1 MLLCGPR
8 GTVTSKASA
17 WLRSGLTV
25 LLCFYKT
32 DFILQW
38 VSVLILTILYQNP
51 AIHIFINLFVLF
63 FLILMSWLEFAGQ
76 RLFKVDWST
85 LCKHDNKT
93 EFSKLFFLPLRAR
106 IVMLRCSGCM
116 IARRTNVLMGSS
128 KQTYKLKVKPS
139 NWKGEVFQIQT
150 FHHVSLQ
157 TEWLQE
163 ISCLT

>member
-51 AIHIFINLFVLF
+51 DTHIFINLFVLF

-76 RLFKVDWST
+76 WLFKVD
-85 LCKHDNKT
+85 
-93 EFSKLFFLPLRAR
+93 
-106 IVMLRCSGCM
+106 
-116 IARRTNVLMGSS
+116 
-128 KQTYKLKVKPS
+128 
-139 NWKGEVFQIQT
+139 
-150 FHHVSLQ
+150 
-157 TEWLQE
+157 
-163 ISCLT
+163 